1 MRSRRKEAKD
11 GGFHLRFLLC
21 MSLWE
26 EGGEGA
32 GEEGGLWSRTV
43 DRALTVSQGNY
54 TPAT

>member
-1 MRSRRKEAKD
+1 MWSRRKDVKD

-21 MSLWE
+21 MALRE

-32 GEEGGLWSRTV
+32 EEEGGLWSRTV
-43 DRALTVSQGNY
+43 DCVLTVSQGNY